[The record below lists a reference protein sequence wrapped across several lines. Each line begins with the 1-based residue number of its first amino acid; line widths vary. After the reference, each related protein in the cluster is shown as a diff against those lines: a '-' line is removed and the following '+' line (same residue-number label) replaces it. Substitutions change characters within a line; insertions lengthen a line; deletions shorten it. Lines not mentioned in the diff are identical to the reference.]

1 MDSRTFCVQQ
11 IFQDR
16 RQYRVPFYQ
25 RPYVWNRDDQWG
37 RLWEDI
43 RDKAEARLQG
53 GKAYPHFMGAV
64 VLEPQKKLGLL
75 GVERH
80 HIIDGQQRLT
90 TLQYVLT
97 ALVHTLRASD
107 ASQFLPVV
115 DACLSNA
122 NPETM
127 EDKAVERFKLWP
139 TFRDRKQY
147 ELAMT
152 ASSVDD
158 LRARFPSSFTQA
170 GSLRKI
176 GMDHPPALEAI
187 VYFHEQMIDWIR
199 EAGTAEA
206 FTRATALATSVLQD
220 LSIVCISLGEDD
232 DAQVIFETLNGHGAE
247 LHATDL
253 IRNFIFM
260 RAGTNADDLYNNLW
274 SQFEAPIWSEAQ
286 SRGRLNR
293 PRLEW
298 FVQTAVQ
305 AQTGDEIDVGR
316 LYAGY
321 RRFVDATQ
329 GLRAADDQL
338 AMLNKYGEHYKALV
352 TGVGDSPIA
361 SFGRRVAAWDA
372 SPTHPLALRVA
383 ASDLDAAQQASI
395 FRNIESYLVR
405 RAICGLSRKNYN
417 KVFAQQLKRLIDSGV
432 TAENFSQSLASLTG
446 EASRWPGDDEFRSH
460 WLKGP
465 MYPGRLDATKLRS
478 LFLSLETEIR
488 SAKTEEPAPL
498 SLNDVDIDH
507 ILPQSWFAHWPLAD
521 GTHASNEEAVA
532 AESQRLLAEP
542 DDARVV
548 AILARQDAVPRIG
561 NLTMIHYGV
570 NRSLQN
576 HAFDAKRKAF
586 FEHSNLQIN
595 RAQMTLTDWNESRI
609 DERGA
614 MLLEAALRIWS
625 RPTASA

>member
-1 MDSRTFCVQQ
+1 
-11 IFQDR
+11 
-16 RQYRVPFYQ
+16 
-25 RPYVWNRDDQWG
+25 
-37 RLWEDI
+37 
-43 RDKAEARLQG
+43 
-53 GKAYPHFMGAV
+53 
-64 VLEPQKKLGLL
+64 
-75 GVERH
+75 
-80 HIIDGQQRLT
+80 
-90 TLQYVLT
+90 
-97 ALVHTLRASD
+97 
-107 ASQFLPVV
+107 
-115 DACLSNA
+115 
-122 NPETM
+122 
-127 EDKAVERFKLWP
+127 
-139 TFRDRKQY
+139 
-147 ELAMT
+147 
-152 ASSVDD
+152 
-158 LRARFPSSFTQA
+158 
-170 GSLRKI
+170 
-176 GMDHPPALEAI
+176 
-187 VYFHEQMIDWIR
+187 
-199 EAGTAEA
+199 
-206 FTRATALATSVLQD
+206 
-220 LSIVCISLGEDD
+220 
-232 DAQVIFETLNGHGAE
+232 
-247 LHATDL
+247 
-253 IRNFIFM
+253 
-260 RAGTNADDLYNNLW
+260 
-274 SQFEAPIWSEAQ
+274 
-286 SRGRLNR
+286 
-293 PRLEW
+293 
-298 FVQTAVQ
+298 VQTAVQ
-305 AQTGDEIDVGR
+305 AQTGDEIDIGR

-338 AMLNKYGEHYKALV
+338 SMLNKYGEHYKALV

-383 ASDLDAAQQASI
+383 ASDLDAAQQVNI

-405 RAICGLSRKNYN
+405 RAVCGLSRKNYN

-446 EASRWPGDDEFRSH
+446 EASRWPGDDEFRGN

-478 LFLSLETEIR
+478 MFLLLETEIR

-521 GTHASNEEAVA
+521 GTYATSEETVA

-542 DDARVV
+542 DDARVA
-548 AILARQDAVPRIG
+548 AILARQDAVARIG

-614 MLLEAALRIWS
+614 MLLDAALKIWS